1 MRLFTIVLILLI
13 APAAHADEPSAQD
26 LVRKAMNHWRGL
38 TSYSEMSMTIHR
50 PDWERTMTIRSW
62 SKGEKR
68 TLVRVVEPRKD
79 AGNGTLLDGNSMWTY
94 SPKVNRVIKVPS
106 SMMSQSWMGSDF
118 SNKDISKSTDI
129 IEQYDHELTAV
140 SEQDGHVFYT
150 ITSIPHE
157 DAAVVWGK
165 EVLTV
170 RDDFVLMKQEFW
182 DQDAVLVKQLETLEV
197 AEMGGRQV
205 ARVMRMG
212 EIDTPGEW
220 TLLTAHH
227 IEFDIGLSDSLFT
240 LSSLRNPR
248 Q

>member
-1 MRLFTIVLILLI
+1 MRLITIMLILLF
-13 APAAHADEPSAQD
+13 APSAAADEMTAQD

-38 TSYSEMSMTIHR
+38 TSYSEMSMTIPR
-50 PDWERTMTIRSW
+50 PAWERSMKIRSW
-62 SKGEKR
+62 SKGEKQ

-79 AGNGTLLDGNSMWTY
+79 AGNGTLLDGTSMWTY
-94 SPKVNRVIKVPS
+94 SPKINRVIKVPS
-106 SMMSQSWMGSDF
+106 SMMTQSWMGSDF

-140 SEQDGHVFYT
+140 TERDGHRFYT

-165 EVLTV
+165 EVLTI

-182 DQDAVLVKQLETLEV
+182 DQDNILVKQLETLEV
-197 AEMGGRQV
+197 QEMGGRQV
-205 ARVMRMG
+205 ARLMRMG
-212 EIDTPGEW
+212 EIDTPEEW
-220 TLLTAHH
+220 TLLTAHE
-227 IEFDIGLSDSLFT
+227 IEFDIDLPESLFT